1 MSTTAAVA
9 AMLWLATAA
18 SCQRQSSPP
27 AGRGEGGSDTVAG
40 AGALAPVASVAPP
53 VDRSAFT
60 YVERQPPGAAD
71 EALPM
76 VVAIHGLGDTPE
88 HLGDALVSALG
99 RRVRVVLPRGPK
111 AHNGGF
117 SWFDLGSDRGVMVA
131 GIERAT
137 ALVAA
142 GVGDLA
148 KRRPTRGRP
157 IVLGFS
163 QGGMVSFALAARHP
177 TLASACFPVA
187 GFLPDPLMPPPG
199 AGPLPPLVAFHGADD
214 RLIPVALARASIDR
228 LKALG
233 VSAEIHVYPGLGH
246 SISPEL
252 KGDLKREIVRVL
264 DALPAE
270 APPLSPWRGPPRRA
284 GLSRVG
290 SGKGGRAPGFQIM
303 LKACCWQ
310 CLRSARTACASR
322 PG

>member
-1 MSTTAAVA
+1 MRARGRGGVAARGRGGIAARGPLGAAALTTLAALAALATTAG
-9 AMLWLATAA
+9 
-18 SCQRQSSPP
+18 CRRSPP
-27 AGRGEGGSDTVAG
+27 AERGEGGDTVAAAG
-40 AGALAPVASVAPP
+40 AGALAPVGGASAPPP
-53 VDRSAFT
+53 VDLSAFT
-60 YVERQPPGAAD
+60 YVERSPPGAAD

-111 AHNGGF
+111 AHNTGF
-117 SWFDLGSDRGVMVA
+117 SWFELGNDSGVMIA

-163 QGGMVSFALAARHP
+163 QGGMLSFALAARHP

-187 GFLPDPLMPPPG
+187 GFLPEPLMPPPG

-214 RLIPVALARASIDR
+214 RLIPVALARASIER

-246 SISPEL
+246 WISPEL
-252 KGDLKREIVRVL
+252 QGDLKREIVRVL
-264 DALPAE
+264 DGLAAQ
-270 APPLSPWRGPPRRA
+270 APPLPPGRRPRPRG
-284 GLSRVG
+284 LIESVV
-290 SGKGGRAPGFQIM
+290 
-303 LKACCWQ
+303 W
-310 CLRSARTACASR
+310 
-322 PG
+322 